1 MEATRIED
9 IAENI
14 LSECMD
20 QDHAFEL
27 FNEVLEESADQ
38 RQLVEGF
45 VKYKYDCIVPD
56 NILDKFGLYDQVY
69 NS

>member
-1 MEATRIED
+1 MEATRIET

-14 LSECMD
+14 LFECMD

-27 FNEVLEESADQ
+27 FNEVLEESSNQ
-38 RQLVEGF
+38 RKLVEGF
-45 VKYKYDCIVPD
+45 VKYEYDYLVPD
-56 NILDKFGLYDQVY
+56 NILDRFGLYDQVY